1 MGRNLLELILV
12 QAWTGLRRNGLVA
25 LGAIC
30 NIAVSL
36 TIVGGFFLLAANL
49 EHVASGLASEA
60 IISLELR
67 SDTKPDPLVAKL
79 KSDVRVRTTEFVSR
93 DEALKQYAKAVNLPY
108 KDLKG
113 AVNNPLPDVIRV
125 SVINPQDLAA
135 VAAVAKGL
143 EGVSRVRYRR
153 DVAEKLLTVAQGV
166 KMMGLTLGVL
176 MGLAALLL
184 VSTTIQMG
192 VHSRRREIRVMQLV
206 GATNAFIRAP
216 FVIEGAAE
224 GLIGGLVAAAMT
236 LGGYGYLHARITEN
250 LKFVEMMYTGQF
262 LLLVGAGLV
271 LLGVTF
277 GLLGSLI
284 GTRRYLRLV

>member
-12 QAWTGLRRNGLVA
+12 QAWTGLQRNGLVA

-36 TIVGGFFLLAANL
+36 TIVGGFFVLAANL
-49 EHVASGLASEA
+49 EHVASGLAREA
-60 IISLELR
+60 IVSLELAEDAR
-67 SDTKPDPLVAKL
+67 PETVLARL
-79 KSDVRVRTTEFVSR
+79 KSDVRIKSTEFVTK
-93 DEALKQYAKAVNLPY
+93 EKALQEYARAVNLPY
-108 KDLKG
+108 KDLQS
-113 AVNNPLPDVIRV
+113 AVSNPLPNVIRV
-125 SVINPQDLAA
+125 TVVRPEDLSA
-135 VAAVAKGL
+135 VAASAKQL

-166 KMMGLTLGVL
+166 KMMGLILGGL

-192 VHSRRREIRVMQLV
+192 VHSRRREIRIMQLV

-224 GLIGGLVAAAMT
+224 GFIGGLLAAAMT
-236 LGGYGYLHARITEN
+236 LGGYSYLHARISES
-250 LKFVEMMYTGQF
+250 LKFVEMVYTGQF
-262 LLLVGAGLV
+262 LLLVGVGLA
-271 LLGVTF
+271 LLGIVF